1 MASKNSDEMEMS
13 FFDHMDELRKRL
25 IYVAIVVF
33 AFTVVCFT
41 FVDQLMDLLT
51 RPAEH
56 MDLIYTTPAEALM
69 SQIRLSFITAI
80 LITLP
85 YILYQVLAFIMPAL
99 RETERKV
106 VIGLVIS
113 MFFLF
118 AVGVSFSYF
127 VVFPFALR
135 FFLGFEME
143 GLAPL
148 FTISAY
154 ISFVSSFLLA
164 FGLVFQSPLVF
175 WFLGHM
181 GIISSDFLKT
191 NRKFAVLIMAVLSA
205 AITPPDFFSQ
215 MLMIGPMLLLYEVG
229 LTLVKWSEKKRAKLE
244 EVGEV

>member
-1 MASKNSDEMEMS
+1 MATKNSGDKEMS
-13 FFDHMDELRKRL
+13 FFDHLDELRKRL

-41 FVDQLMDLLT
+41 FVDQLLDLLT
-51 RPAEH
+51 RPAAH
-56 MDLIYTTPAEALM
+56 LDLIYTTPAEALM
-69 SQIRLSFITAI
+69 AQIRLSFLAAI
-80 LITLP
+80 IIALP
-85 YILYQVLAFIMPAL
+85 YILYQLLAFIMPAL

-106 VIGLVIS
+106 IIALVIA
-113 MFFLF
+113 MFILF
-118 AVGVSFSYF
+118 ALGVSFSYF
-127 VVFPFALR
+127 IVFPFALR

-143 GLAPL
+143 GLTPL

-181 GIISSDFLKT
+181 GLVSSDFLKT

-205 AITPPDFFSQ
+205 AITPPDFISQ
-215 MLMIGPMLLLYEVG
+215 ILMIGPMLGLYEVG
-229 LTLVKWSEKKRAKLE
+229 LSLVKFTERKRARLE